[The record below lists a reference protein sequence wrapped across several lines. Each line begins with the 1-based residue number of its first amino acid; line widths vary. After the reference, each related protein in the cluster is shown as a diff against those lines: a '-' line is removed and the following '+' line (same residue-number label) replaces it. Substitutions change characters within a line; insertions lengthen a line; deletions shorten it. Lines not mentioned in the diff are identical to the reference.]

1 MELATYIRDIPDF
14 PVKGVLF
21 RDITTLLKHPA
32 ALRESIDR
40 MVEHYRGRQIDL
52 VAAVESRGYIFGA
65 PLAYQLGAG
74 FVPVRKMGKLPAE
87 KINVSYT
94 LEYGVE
100 TLEMHVDAVSPGSRV
115 LIVDDLIATGG
126 SARATASLV
135 EALGGTVVGMAF
147 LIELLFLRGREKI
160 KEYEVFSL
168 IQYD

>member
-1 MELATYIRDIPDF
+1 MDLATFIRDVPDF

-21 RDITTLLKHPA
+21 RDITTLLKHPLA
-32 ALRESIDR
+32 FQEAVQRLVD
-40 MVEHYRGRQIDL
+40 HYRGRQIDL
-52 VAAVESRGYIFGA
+52 VAAIESRGYIFGA

-147 LIELLFLRGREKI
+147 LIELLFLRGREKV

-168 IQYD
+168 IQYE

>member
-1 MELATYIRDIPDF
+1 MDLATYIRDIPDF

-32 ALRESIDR
+32 AFREAIER
-40 MVEHYRGRQIDL
+40 MAEHYRGWEIDL

-65 PLAYQLGAG
+65 PLAAQLGAG
-74 FVPVRKMGKLPAE
+74 FVPVRKMGKLPAQ
-87 KINVSYT
+87 KINISYS
-94 LEYGVE
+94 LEYGTE

-115 LIVDDLIATGG
+115 LVVDDLIATGG

-135 EALGGTVVGMAF
+135 EALGGKVIGMAF
-147 LIELLFLRGREKI
+147 LIELLFLGGREKI

-168 IQYD
+168 IQYE